1 MMVGTFVWAGIQAIK
16 AIKPG
21 TKTGAK
27 SVASWKAASNK
38 AKLEAAKFNL
48 QQTFKKTDTELG
60 KLKKTVK
67 KQKKILED

>member
-1 MMVGTFVWAGIQAIK
+1 MVGTFVRAGIQAIK

-60 KLKKTVK
+60 IIYETKGTIKKNY
-67 KQKKILED
+67 

>member
-1 MMVGTFVWAGIQAIK
+1 MVGTFVRAGIQAIK

-60 KLKKTVK
+60 KLKKTVQTTK
-67 KQKKILED
+67 HYYKD